1 MNKPVKEETTA
12 TLPQTRVRHVAA
24 GEDDAGQRLDNF
36 LLRHLKGVPKSRV
49 YRLLRKGEV
58 RVNKKRAKP
67 DYRLEAGDEVR
78 LPPVRQ
84 AAEKAPV
91 DINNADGLLGRLA
104 AAIIYEDDR
113 LLVVNKP
120 AGLAVHGGSGLDFG
134 LIEALRRLRP
144 DAPALDLIHRLDRDT
159 SGCLLVAKRRSMLRA
174 MHALLREGQVEK
186 QYLALVQGK
195 WRGGKITQALEKN
208 QMQSG
213 ERMVKASATGKAS
226 TSLFTPE
233 QRFTDTTLMKV
244 VIPTG
249 RTHQIRVHAA
259 NAGHP
264 VLGDDK
270 YGDRAANKAIRKT
283 GLKRMFL
290 HAAQLSFIH
299 PVSGEQLILEAPLP
313 VELTSVLNKLK
324 NVRHFREGGNPPATK
339 MDSRL
344 RGNDEELL

>member
-1 MNKPVKEETTA
+1 MNEPIKAENSPTTVHN
-12 TLPQTRVRHVAA
+12 RVRHVQAE
-24 GEDDAGQRLDNF
+24 EDDSGQRLDNF

-84 AAEKAPV
+84 AAEKPPV
-91 DINNADGLLGRLA
+91 PASAAEGLLARLTE
-104 AAIIYEDDR
+104 AIIYEDDR

-144 DAPALDLIHRLDRDT
+144 DVPALDLIHRLDRDT
-159 SGCLLVAKRRSMLRA
+159 SGCLLVAKRRSMLRS

-186 QYLALVQGK
+186 SYLTLVKGK
-195 WRGGKITQALEKN
+195 WRGGKISQALEKN
-208 QMQSG
+208 HLQSG

-226 TSLFTPE
+226 VSLFTPE
-233 QRFTDTTLMKV
+233 QRFTDSTLMKV

-270 YGDRAANKAIRKT
+270 YGDRAANKVIRKA

-290 HAAQLSFIH
+290 HAAQLTFIH

-313 VELTSVLNKLK
+313 VELSNVLNKL
-324 NVRHFREGGNPPATK
+324 
-339 MDSRL
+339 D
-344 RGNDEELL
+344 